1 MADFSAAALESVA
14 QTDSEIAQ
22 LIDAEQRRQSETI
35 TLIPSENHVSAAVA
49 AATGSVLTN
58 KYSEGYPGKRY
69 YEGQQ
74 IIDQFERLAQVRAE
88 SLFGVDHANVQPYSG
103 SPANFAVYFALLE
116 PGDTFL
122 AMDLA
127 AGGHLTHGS
136 PVSITGKWFRPV
148 SYGVRRET
156 GRIDMDEVR
165 EVALRERPKMI
176 LCGGTAIPR
185 IIDFEG
191 FAQVAR
197 EVDAVLVADVA
208 HIAGLIV
215 GGAHPSPVG
224 HADIISTT
232 THKTLRGPRGAML
245 MTTEEH
251 ALKIDKAIFPGLQ
264 GGPHENAIA
273 GIAIALHEAAGP
285 EFRDYA
291 NAIVENANA
300 LAGALDE
307 RGFDLVSGG
316 TDNHLIL
323 IDLSNKGITGR
334 PAAEGL
340 DRAGISTN
348 RNAVPFDERKPL
360 DPSGLR
366 IGTPAITTRG
376 FDVGEMETVARWIDD
391 GIEAVKRGD
400 EGALEAIRAEVREL
414 AAGKPVPGI
423 PAGAVAA

>member
-1 MADFSAAALESVA
+1 MADFSAAALDSIA
-14 QTDSEIAQ
+14 HADSEVAH
-22 LIDAEQRRQSETI
+22 LIDAEQRRQSETL
-35 TLIPSENHVSAAVA
+35 TLIPSETHVSSAVA

-74 IIDQFERLAQVRAE
+74 IIDQVELLAIARAK
-88 SLFGVDHANVQPYSG
+88 SVFGVDHANVQPYSG
-103 SPANFAVYFALLE
+103 SPANFAIYFALLE
-116 PGDTFL
+116 PGDTFMGMAL
-122 AMDLA
+122 P

-148 SYGVRRET
+148 SYGVDRES

-165 EVALRERPKMI
+165 EVALRERPKAI
-176 LCGGTAIPR
+176 FCGGTAIPR
-185 IIDFEG
+185 TIDFEA

-208 HIAGLIV
+208 HIAGLIA

-224 HADIISTT
+224 HAEVISTT

-245 MTTEEH
+245 MTTEEYGM
-251 ALKIDKAIFPGLQ
+251 KIDKAIFPGLQ

-273 GIAIALHEAAGP
+273 GIAIALHEAAAP
-285 EFRDYA
+285 DFREYA
-291 NAIVENANA
+291 HAIVENAKA
-300 LAGALDE
+300 LAEALTE

-323 IDLSNKGITGR
+323 IDLSNKGITGK
-334 PAAEGL
+334 PASEGL

-348 RNAVPFDERKPL
+348 RNTVPFDERKPL

-376 FDVGEMETVARWIDD
+376 FDTGDMETLARWIDD

-400 EGALEAIRAEVREL
+400 EAALEAIRAEVREV
-414 AAGKPVPGI
+414 AFGNPVPGI
-423 PAGAVAA
+423 